1 MPEIA
6 NARVQ
11 FKRMTRQQCQTSSY
25 IAAEGELV
33 TATDTGFVKIGDGR
47 HRYPQLQ
54 YLTGPQ
60 GERGTKVKLEN
71 VGLLVVTV

>member
-11 FKRMTRQQCQTSSY
+11 FKRMTRQQWQTSSY

-33 TATDTGFVKIGDGR
+33 TETDTGFVKIGDGR
-47 HRYPQLQ
+47 NRYPQLQ